1 MAARGPGGKAAFVMF
16 DAETEALA
24 AKAGLEVIHPP
35 GRAARRGWTPSS

>member
-35 GRAARRGWTPSS
+35 A